1 MSISTKKSTGNGRI
15 LLLGSVGFLLF
26 LTAVQLGLYLYGYD
40 FSAQLYLPGALPL
53 LTGLIWTATA
63 SGAALLAFTLPAK
76 KPCREFTLSA
86 NFLTDYAALL
96 TAAALISTTLLPL
109 LSLKTLDPLSAL
121 LTSQSLSEH
130 TAQTMLRLSMIF
142 GGLAALAFL
151 LQFANRKTNPYG
163 VSALLLWAGFSA
175 LRIYFDMRYLL
186 MSPRRVLHLVALVA
200 LLVFAIGEL
209 RLARKIATP
218 RLYVLTAAPAMVLM
232 GTDAITNL
240 LLTAMGWITLGA
252 EISTY
257 CVLLA
262 ASVYA
267 FARLYALVTPAKQS
281 SAPVIVAS
289 DVSPEDK
296 NSPDTEN
303 NSPEESEEVP
313 Q

>member
-1 MSISTKKSTGNGRI
+1 MSNHEHEID
-15 LLLGSVGFLLF
+15 LF
-26 LTAVQLGLYLYGYD
+26 EFAEL
-40 FSAQLYLPGALPL
+40 AQ
-53 LTGLIWTATA
+53 
-63 SGAALLAFTLPAK
+63 
-76 KPCREFTLSA
+76 
-86 NFLTDYAALL
+86 N
-96 TAAALISTTLLPL
+96 AAA
-109 LSLKTLDPLSAL
+109 K
-121 LTSQSLSEH
+121 E
-130 TAQTMLRLSMIF
+130 AQTADAEPEKAVCNTFNRNAMEQ
-142 GGLAALAFL
+142 AALAFL

-209 RLARKIATP
+209 RLARKIAAP

>member
-1 MSISTKKSTGNGRI
+1 
-15 LLLGSVGFLLF
+15 
-26 LTAVQLGLYLYGYD
+26 
-40 FSAQLYLPGALPL
+40 
-53 LTGLIWTATA
+53 
-63 SGAALLAFTLPAK
+63 
-76 KPCREFTLSA
+76 
-86 NFLTDYAALL
+86 
-96 TAAALISTTLLPL
+96 
-109 LSLKTLDPLSAL
+109 
-121 LTSQSLSEH
+121 
-130 TAQTMLRLSMIF
+130 MIF

-200 LLVFAIGEL
+200 LLIFAIGEL

-267 FARLYALVTPAKQS
+267 FARLYALVTPVKQS

-303 NSPEESEEVP
+303 NSPDESEEVP